1 LPADKIER
9 AIKKG
14 TGELEGV
21 IYEEVTYEGYGPSG
35 VAILMDIITDNK
47 NRTVAEIRHLL
58 SQFDGNLGENGSVAW
73 MFDKTG
79 QIIMESKSA
88 NEDTIFEDA
97 INAGAEDF
105 YVDNNFYLVSTSAD
119 QLMEIRDKLDHAGYD
134 IKSAEII
141 WIISPWMWK
150 KIPKRHLKKK
160 NIVCSVY
167 HIDFENFDKKE
178 KDDFYERDKYVDFY
192 HVISLKTKQQ
202 LEKLTKKKIISIPFW
217 VNQDIWFPIENKQGL
232 ISVEESVHVLK
243 NLSLKKLY
251 TSFILWI
258 IFL

>member
-1 LPADKIER
+1 MAGHSKWANIRHRKGAQDKKRAKIFTKLIKEITISSRLGGGDISSNPRLRKAVSNAKANNLPADKIKR

-35 VAILMDIITDNK
+35 VAILIDIITDNK

-119 QLMEIRDKLDHAGYD
+119 QLMEIRDKLDYAGYD
-134 IKSAEII
+134 IKSAEIEMVPKTNQI
-141 WIISPWMWK
+141 LGDLEAK
-150 KIPKRHLKKK
+150 KVLKLLDALDDNDDVNK
-160 NIVCSVY
+160 VY
-167 HIDFENFDKKE
+167 TNFD
-178 KDDFYERDKYVDFY
+178 FA
-192 HVISLKTKQQ
+192 
-202 LEKLTKKKIISIPFW
+202 
-217 VNQDIWFPIENKQGL
+217 
-232 ISVEESVHVLK
+232 
-243 NLSLKKLY
+243 
-251 TSFILWI
+251 
-258 IFL
+258 

>member
-1 LPADKIER
+1 MAGHSKWANIRHRKGAQDKKRAKIFTKLIKEITISSRLGGGDISSNPRLRKAVSNAKASNLPADKIER

-21 IYEEVTYEGYGPSG
+21 IYEEVSYECYGPSG
-35 VAILMDIITDNK
+35 VAILLDIITDNK

-79 QIIMESKSA
+79 QIIIESKSA

-119 QLMEIRDKLDHAGYD
+119 QLMEIRDKLDDAGYD
-134 IKSAEII
+134 IKSAEIEMVPKTNKI
-141 WIISPWMWK
+141 LGDLESK
-150 KIPKRHLKKK
+150 KVLKLLDALDDNDDVNK
-160 NIVCSVY
+160 VY
-167 HIDFENFDKKE
+167 TNFD
-178 KDDFYERDKYVDFY
+178 FA
-192 HVISLKTKQQ
+192 
-202 LEKLTKKKIISIPFW
+202 
-217 VNQDIWFPIENKQGL
+217 
-232 ISVEESVHVLK
+232 
-243 NLSLKKLY
+243 
-251 TSFILWI
+251 
-258 IFL
+258 